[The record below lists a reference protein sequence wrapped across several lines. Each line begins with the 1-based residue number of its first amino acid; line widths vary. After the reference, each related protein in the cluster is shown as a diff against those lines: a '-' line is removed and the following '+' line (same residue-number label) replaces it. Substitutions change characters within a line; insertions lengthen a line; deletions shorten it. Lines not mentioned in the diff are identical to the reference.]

1 MEKEG
6 ETINMTN
13 WLTPENF
20 KIYIEHLNKIDDKIE
35 EKIMSKELKKSIRQR
50 KYLKYLVL
58 PE

>member
-1 MEKEG
+1 
-6 ETINMTN
+6 MTN

-20 KIYIEHLNKIDDKIE
+20 KIYIEHLKEIDNKVEEQIQRELRIE
-35 EKIMSKELKKSIRQR
+35 SEQLKESKRKR